1 MTPSFMF
8 PGRRFALAALLLALA
23 AAPGSTPGR
32 ADTAALKDD
41 PEMTCNSAPV
51 QAQLAE
57 RLPQLLCL
65 ENLSLN
71 DLTLDLRVTQQE
83 LTLADLITTALSEVP
98 LRRSC
103 EAQLSFA
110 ATVEAEALGPAPGIA
125 LKLLAKG
132 EPRTVTY
139 AVGRY
144 DDGRL
149 YLRLDPGCWKIDSLQ
164 PPG

>member
-1 MTPSFMF
+1 MT
-8 PGRRFALAALLLALA
+8 PGRRLALAALLLALSA
-23 AAPGSTPGR
+23 ASSR

-41 PEMTCNSAPV
+41 LEMTCNSAPV
-51 QAQLAE
+51 QTQLAE
-57 RLPQLLCL
+57 KLPELLCL
-65 ENLSLN
+65 ESLSLN
-71 DLTLDLRVTQQE
+71 DLTLGLKVTQQA
-83 LTLADLITTALSEVP
+83 LSLADLITTALSEVP

-110 ATVEAEALGPAPGIA
+110 ATVEAEALGPAPGIL

-149 YLRLDPGCWKIDSLQ
+149 YVRLDPGCWKIDSLQ

>member
-1 MTPSFMF
+1 MTP
-8 PGRRFALAALLLALA
+8 GRCLALAATLLALA
-23 AAPGSTPGR
+23 AAPGR
-32 ADTAALKDD
+32 ADTAAPKDD

-51 QAQLAE
+51 RAQLTE
-57 RLPQLLCL
+57 RLPKLLCL
-65 ENLSLN
+65 ESLPLD
-71 DLTLDLRVTQQE
+71 DLTLGLRVTQTE

-149 YLRLDPGCWKIDSLQ
+149 YVRLDPGCWKIDSLQ

>member
-1 MTPSFMF
+1 MTPALMAPSWMTR
-8 PGRRFALAALLLALA
+8 GRRAALAALLLAFA
-23 AAPGSTPGR
+23 AAPGH
-32 ADTAALKDD
+32 ADIAVLKND
-41 PEMTCNSAPV
+41 PEMTCDSAPV

-57 RLPQLLCL
+57 KLPTLLCL
-65 ENLSLN
+65 ESLPLG
-71 DLTLDLRVTQQE
+71 DLTLGLRVTQQE
-83 LTLADLITTALSEVP
+83 LALADLITMALSEVP

-110 ATVEAEALGPAPGIA
+110 ASVEAEALGPAPGIA

-139 AVGRY
+139 GVGRY

-149 YLRLDPGCWKIDSLQ
+149 YVRLDPGCWKIDSLSAQ
-164 PPG
+164 